1 MFRVIA
7 IDDEELELEAMKSLV
22 DWQSADATL
31 IATAK
36 NGEEG
41 LEKIIAL
48 KPDIVITDISMPKLD
63 GISMIEKALEMH
75 SDAIFVILSGYGE
88 YEYTSRAMEN
98 GIKHYIL
105 KPIDEEKVLTALK
118 KAECDKKKKD
128 ESIKNAEEKEKAI
141 ETFEPSAKRGFF
153 HSALK
158 GSLNEDEWSFYKDH
172 LKIDQVHGLFAF
184 TIGGSTNENAEEEF
198 L

>member
-22 DWQSADATL
+22 DWQSADARL
-31 IATAK
+31 IATAR

-75 SDAIFVILSGYGE
+75 SDAIFIILSGYGE
-88 YEYTSRAMEN
+88 
-98 GIKHYIL
+98 
-105 KPIDEEKVLTALK
+105 
-118 KAECDKKKKD
+118 
-128 ESIKNAEEKEKAI
+128 
-141 ETFEPSAKRGFF
+141 
-153 HSALK
+153 
-158 GSLNEDEWSFYKDH
+158 
-172 LKIDQVHGLFAF
+172 
-184 TIGGSTNENAEEEF
+184 
-198 L
+198 